1 MEIVF
6 GIGGLVLGLLSGLL
20 PYLKLKTEISK
31 LKEEGVGIQIDNLTK
46 ITNFYKKEIESLLV
60 IVNNLKGEV
69 FKLEDILKIYQ
80 CKNLEC
86 SNRLR

>member
-20 PYLKLKTEISK
+20 PYLKLKTEITK

-60 IVNNLKGEV
+60 IVSKLKEEV

-80 CKNLEC
+80 CKNLDC
-86 SNRLR
+86 STRLR